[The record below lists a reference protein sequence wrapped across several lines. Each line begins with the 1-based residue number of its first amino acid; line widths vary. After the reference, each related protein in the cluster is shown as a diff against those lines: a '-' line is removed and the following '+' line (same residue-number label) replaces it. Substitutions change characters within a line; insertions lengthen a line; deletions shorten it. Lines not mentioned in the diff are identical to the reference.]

1 MLGISNL
8 HKKSSTA
15 RVSEA
20 CRTER
25 RPPNAGNLRAKGGAM
40 RTADE
45 ANWRLEQADSAQ
57 RSALV
62 IIWTVQ
68 IRTHHIFREFCHL
81 GLCQHTMRSNAWTSL
96 EEYEFLTEYIPRF
109 LKQQGIRVIF
119 PLLAEVADAFL
130 LKFPSRSEK
139 FNRDSL
145 IPVRCTLSCSL
156 PLLIFSENPLL
167 VWKSHSRRGQG
178 WRCQTHSRPLREG

>member
-20 CRTER
+20 CCTER

-45 ANWRLEQADSAQ
+45 ANWRLKQADSAQ

-62 IIWTVQ
+62 IIWT
-68 IRTHHIFREFCHL
+68 HHIFHEFCHL
-81 GLCQHTMRSNAWTSL
+81 GLCQHTMRLNAWTSL
-96 EEYEFLTEYIPRF
+96 EEYEFLTEYILRF
-109 LKQQGIRVIF
+109 LKQQGIHVIF

-130 LKFPSRSEK
+130 LKFPSHSEK

-156 PLLIFSENPLL
+156 PPLIFSENPLL
-167 VWKSHSRRGQG
+167 VWKSHSQRGQG
-178 WRCQTHSRPLREG
+178 W

>member
-8 HKKSSTA
+8 QKKSSTA

-20 CRTER
+20 CHTEH

-40 RTADE
+40 RTVDE
-45 ANWRLEQADSAQ
+45 ANWRLKQADSAW

-68 IRTHHIFREFCHL
+68 IQTHHIFHKFCHL
-81 GLCQHTMRSNAWTSL
+81 GLCQHTMCLNTWMSL
-96 EEYEFLTEYIPRF
+96 EEYKFLTEYIPRF

-119 PLLAEVADAFL
+119 PLLAEVTDAFL
-130 LKFPSRSEK
+130 LKFPSCSER
-139 FNRDSL
+139 FSRDSL
-145 IPVRCTLSCSL
+145 IPVCCTLSCSL

-167 VWKSHSRRGQG
+167 VWKSHSQRGQG
-178 WRCQTHSRPLREG
+178 W